1 MQPSIDICLIIQ
13 ETETSRHTNRC
24 DKNIIASKGPMS
36 VDGGSVDMNKYTDIF
51 EALDEGKGIRTK
63 NSTS

>member
-13 ETETSRHTNRC
+13 ETETNRHTNRC
-24 DKNIIASKGPMS
+24 DINIIASQGPMS
-36 VDGGSVDMNKYTDIF
+36 LDGGSVDMNKYTDIF
-51 EALDEGKGIRTK
+51 KALDEGKGIRTE